1 MAPRRAPLRVA
12 LVTNIPAPYRVPVLN
27 RLAQAEEIELTVFYA
42 AHTEPDRQWDLPP
55 LQHTHVY
62 LDGQMVTRGGRFI
75 HHNPQVWDEL
85 LRLAPDVVVT
95 TGYNP
100 THLLGY
106 VYARLYGRRHVVMTD
121 GTVDSE
127 LRLSWAHRLLRRHVI
142 AHSAAGVAASHGG
155 WRLLRGYKLPADRLH
170 FSPLCANPEAG
181 WDDAA
186 AFDGAGR
193 DIDLLFSGRLEPVK
207 NAGFALAVAA
217 AAASR
222 LGRPLRMAVLGAG
235 SQMEAVRAQAAALAA
250 QLQVTVVGHVAQRDL
265 PGWFGRAR
273 LFLFPSRWD
282 PWGVVANE
290 AMEAGVPVLVS
301 PHAGVAGDLV
311 RDGVNGRVLPLQETA
326 WVEAVCELLIDD
338 ARRQTFAEEARRTVI
353 AYRADNAAAGLLDAV
368 LQAGG
373 RPSAS
378 RHSSF
383 TRRPR
388 VVCVQRRLPHYR
400 VPLFEGLRQRLA
412 QEGIEFVLVHGQ
424 PTPQEATKDDSGH
437 LPWAR
442 PMPTRYLLGD
452 RLVWQSP
459 VPHVTGADLV
469 IVPQENKLLWNLLAM
484 TLRRP
489 TRLAFWG
496 HGRNF
501 QSTRPQGVSER
512 IKHWMIGAVDWW
524 FAYTALSAGLVAASG
539 FPVQRITTLENAVDT
554 RALGALCESIN
565 SDEVEIFR
573 ATLGIAPGAP
583 VGLFLGSL
591 YADKRIDFLLT
602 AADALHAQVPGFHLL
617 VVGNGPLGGQVR
629 AAAAKRPWLHALGAR
644 TGRDK
649 ALCLR
654 SAQLMLNPGL
664 VGLGILDAF
673 VGGLPL
679 ATTDCGL
686 HSPEIAYLHNGVNGV
701 MTADDLDSYVQACRA
716 LLADS
721 EARIRLAAAARA
733 DADRYTVENMAERF
747 AQGIMGALHLPGR

>member
-1 MAPRRAPLRVA
+1 MAPLRVA

-27 RLAQAEEIELTVFYA
+27 LLAQAREIELTVFYA
-42 AHTEPDRQWDLPP
+42 ARTEPDRQWDLPA
-55 LQHTHVY
+55 LTHRHVF
-62 LDGQMVTRGGRFI
+62 LDGQMVTRSGRYI

-85 LRLAPDVVVT
+85 LGLSPDVVVT

-100 THLLGY
+100 THLLGH
-106 VYARLYGRRHVVMTD
+106 VYARLYGRQHVVMTD
-121 GTVDSE
+121 GTVESE

-142 AHSAAGVAASHGG
+142 ANSAAGVAASHGG
-155 WRLLRGYKLPADRLH
+155 WRLLRSHGLPAERLH
-170 FSPLCANPEAG
+170 LSPLCANPEAG
-181 WDDAA
+181 WEAAARMDAA
-186 AFDGAGR
+186 ER

-207 NAGFALAVAA
+207 NAGFALGVAA
-217 AAASR
+217 AAARR
-222 LGRPLRMAVLGAG
+222 LGRPLRMAILGAG
-235 SQMEAVRAQAAALAA
+235 SQLEALRAQSAALAPL
-250 QLQVTVVGHVAQRDL
+250 LQVEVAGHVAQREL

-311 RDGVNGRVLPLQETA
+311 RDGVNGRVLPLQEPA
-326 WVEAVCELLIDD
+326 WVDALCELLIDD
-338 ARRQTFAEEARRTVI
+338 SRRQQLADEARRTVT

-368 LQAGG
+368 LQAGRWPG
-373 RPSAS
+373 AA
-378 RHSSF
+378 RHSRF

-400 VPLFEGLRQRLA
+400 VPLFAALRQRLA
-412 QEGIEFVLVHGQ
+412 LEGVEFLLVHGQ
-424 PTPQEATKDDSGH
+424 PTPAEATKDDRGE
-437 LPWAR
+437 LPWAHDVR
-442 PMPTRYLLGD
+442 TRYLLGE
-452 RLVWQSP
+452 RLVWQTP
-459 VPHVTGADLV
+459 EPHVTGADLV
-469 IVPQENKLLWNLLAM
+469 IVTQENKLLWNLLAM

-489 TRLAFWG
+489 ARLAFWG

-501 QSTRPQGVSER
+501 QSGRPSGLSER
-512 IKHWMIGAVDWW
+512 VKHWMIGAVDWW
-524 FAYTALSAGLVAASG
+524 FAYTAVSADLVTASG
-539 FPVQRITTLENAVDT
+539 FPAQRITTLDNAVDT
-554 RALGALCESIN
+554 QALAALCASIGN
-565 SDEVEIFR
+565 EEAEAFR
-573 ATLGIAPGAP
+573 AGLGIAPGAP

-591 YADKRIDFLLT
+591 YADKRIDFLL
-602 AADALHAQVPGFHLL
+602 AAAEALHARVPGFHLL
-617 VVGNGPLGGQVR
+617 VVGNGPLGRQVQ
-629 AAAAKRPWLHALGAR
+629 AAVATRPWLHALGAR

-686 HSPEIAYLHNGVNGV
+686 HSPEIAYLNHGVNGV
-701 MTADDLDSYVQACRA
+701 MTADTLDAYVQACQA
-716 LLADS
+716 LLTNPG
-721 EARIRLAAAARA
+721 ERERLAVAARA
-733 DADRYTVENMAERF
+733 DAARYTVENMAERF
-747 AQGIMGALHLPGR
+747 AQGIMSALHLPGR